1 MIVIIMM
8 EIEIDLTKHLI
19 INKTFDDGDDDNK
32 SNGQLS
38 SFYSWLWQWMVER
51 SAKKKKEKKNKQI
64 KKIKK

>member
-32 SNGQLS
+32 ANGQLS
-38 SFYSWLWQWMVER
+38 SFYSWL
-51 SAKKKKEKKNKQI
+51 
-64 KKIKK
+64 